1 MGLHPHGRS
10 IIGRFCIEDFATK
23 EIPFPAEYTFVHKY
37 QPTWRRPIAEA
48 LRRTAHAPVR
58 WCVHLGI
65 HPNLVSYC
73 SVLAAAGAGLCF
85 WQAKSAPVLLIV
97 AIGFCYVRLWLN
109 MLDGMVALAA
119 GKASRTGEIAN
130 ELPDR
135 ISDVLIF
142 VGVAH
147 SHLCHPLAGY
157 WVAMFALLVA
167 YVGTLGQA
175 VGVQREF
182 SGWMAKPWRMAALHV
197 GAWTTLALLWWG
209 NGRICVGGLTVLDWT
224 LLAILVGCV
233 QTICIRLIR
242 IIRALHRGSIED

>member
-23 EIPFPAEYTFVHKY
+23 EIPFPAECTFVHKY

-85 WQAKSAPVLLIV
+85 WQAKSAPVLLIA

-109 MLDGMVALAA
+109 MVDGMVALAA
-119 GKASRTGEIAN
+119 DKACRTGEIAN

-167 YVGTLGQA
+167 YIGTLGQA

-209 NGRICVGGLTVLDWT
+209 NGRISFGGLTVLDWT

-242 IIRALHRGSIED
+242 IIRALHRGSLED